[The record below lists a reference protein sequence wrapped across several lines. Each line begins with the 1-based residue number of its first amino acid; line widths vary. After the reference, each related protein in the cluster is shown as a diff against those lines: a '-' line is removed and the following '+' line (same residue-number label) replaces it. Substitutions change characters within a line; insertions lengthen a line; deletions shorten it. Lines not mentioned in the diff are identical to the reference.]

1 MLRST
6 SARRST
12 PTLCVFEC
20 ECAVTKGF
28 LDRRTHADLFK
39 KLEWEFNSLSEHPTS
54 SYLAFNFFVTA
65 WHLLEWEHP
74 DPDGK
79 EIRKS
84 RRDETPLLQICE
96 HLAVGAKHFAPSS
109 VKHKS
114 VSGAKR
120 SGVWG
125 GSWGG
130 SWGRAWG
137 EKLVVLLDG
146 EAAAKYGPSISVQDL
161 AQEVMCY
168 WGNHFSTQPTC
179 ETNA

>member
-1 MLRST
+1 M
-6 SARRST
+6 
-12 PTLCVFEC
+12 
-20 ECAVTKGF
+20 TKGF
-28 LDRRTHADLFK
+28 LDLRTHDDLFK
-39 KLEWEFNSLSEHPTS
+39 KLEWEFNSLSENPTS

-79 EIRKS
+79 AVRKS
-84 RRDETPLLQICE
+84 RRDEAPLLQICE

-109 VKHKS
+109 AKHQS
-114 VSGAKR
+114 VSGAKH

-130 SWGRAWG
+130 SWGGAWG

-146 EAAAKYGPSISVQDL
+146 EAAAKYGPSISVQEL
-161 AQEVMCY
+161 AQEVMRY
-168 WGNHFSTQPTC
+168 WANHFSTQSTG